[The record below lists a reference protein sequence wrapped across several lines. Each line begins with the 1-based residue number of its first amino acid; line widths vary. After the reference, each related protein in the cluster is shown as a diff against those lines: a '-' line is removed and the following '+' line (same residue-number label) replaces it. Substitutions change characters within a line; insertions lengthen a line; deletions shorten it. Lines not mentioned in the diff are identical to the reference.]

1 MGGCPETKGGG
12 DAGAC
17 EGRQEEAPSD
27 PQGAGA
33 DRRGD
38 EEAVG
43 GGEEGQSGLKSAASQ
58 KAAPAANW
66 A

>member
-1 MGGCPETKGGG
+1 MGRCPESGNGG
-12 DAGAC
+12 DSTGC
-17 EGRQEEAPSD
+17 ESRQEEAPAQ
-27 PQGAGA
+27 PRGAGA
-33 DRRGD
+33 HQRGD